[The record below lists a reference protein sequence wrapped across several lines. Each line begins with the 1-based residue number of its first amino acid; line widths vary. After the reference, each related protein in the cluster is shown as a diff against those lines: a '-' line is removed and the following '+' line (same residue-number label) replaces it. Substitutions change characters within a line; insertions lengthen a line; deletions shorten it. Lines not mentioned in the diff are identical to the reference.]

1 MEISNGINLVK
12 FDEEISKYDGY
23 INSLP
28 YKITNITDSSIIE
41 FYDIDTLP
49 TIYIYKDKNLLNTI
63 EGFLTKSELI
73 KKINEVT

>member
-12 FDEEISKYDGY
+12 FDKEVSKYDSY
-23 INSLP
+23 INSLD

-49 TIYIYKDKNLLNTI
+49 TIYVYKDKNLLNTI

-73 KKINEVT
+73 KKINEVI

>member
-1 MEISNGINLVK
+1 MSFPKIFLALIVLIGWSC
-12 FDEEISKYDGY
+12 EETEYPTIIEDR
-23 INSLP
+23 
-28 YKITNITDSSIIE
+28 IE

-73 KKINEVT
+73 KKINEVI